1 MFKVGDKVRCTV
13 DDQIASIMR
22 GYIGTIIEVY
32 DSYQDEL
39 LYSVDFGDMVG
50 SWWMHD
56 YNLEEVE

>member
-50 SWWMHD
+50 SWRMHD

>member
-32 DSYQDEL
+32 DSYQDEH
-39 LYSVDFGDMVG
+39 LYSVDFGDMIG
-50 SWWMHD
+50 SWRMHD
-56 YNLEEVE
+56 

>member
-32 DSYQDEL
+32 DSYQDEH

-50 SWWMHD
+50 SWQMHD